1 MQESF
6 VHVIYVFGIHLLFIK
21 NHYLSLI
28 LFQINLQILFV
39 DIELRFILMSEL
51 VIIQETNL
59 LKLLYLLTSFLFI

>member
-6 VHVIYVFGIHLLFIK
+6 VHVIYVSGIHLLFIK

-39 DIELRFILMSEL
+39 DIELRFILMNEL